1 MLGTYIAPFEDDASV
16 WARADDCARPSE
28 EVIEMTYNTE
38 KLRPRI
44 LEIVFFVI
52 GVILLLLFGAIAS
65 GQTKTEAMKVA
76 RGHSQVQQP
85 LYREYRGVRLGMTAA
100 ETRAKLGEPAMK
112 SDEQDF
118 YVFSANETAQI
129 VYTGQKVV
137 TISTDYTGGVGAP
150 DYKSVVGEALLQKPD
165 GSWFRMVLYDSE
177 RFWVSYYKSASVE
190 PVVTITIGT
199 MK

>member
-1 MLGTYIAPFEDDASV
+1 
-16 WARADDCARPSE
+16 
-28 EVIEMTYNTE
+28 MTYDTE

-44 LEIVFFVI
+44 VEIVFFVI
-52 GVILLLLFGAIAS
+52 GVILLLLLGSIAS

-76 RGHSQVQQP
+76 KGYSQVQQP
-85 LYREYRGVRLGMTAA
+85 LYKEYRGVHLGMTAA

-118 YVFSANETAQI
+118 YVFSTNETAQI

-137 TISTDYTGGVGAP
+137 TISTDYLGGVGAP
-150 DYKSVVGEALLQKPD
+150 DYKSVVSEALLQKPD
-165 GSWFRMVLYDSE
+165 GSWFRMTLYDSE
-177 RFWVSYYKSASVE
+177 RFWVSYYKSASVT

>member
-1 MLGTYIAPFEDDASV
+1 
-16 WARADDCARPSE
+16 
-28 EVIEMTYNTE
+28 MTYNTE

-44 LEIVFFVI
+44 VEIVFFVI

-65 GQTKTEAMKVA
+65 GQTKTEVMSAA

-85 LYREYRGVRLGMTAA
+85 LYKEYRGVRLGMTVA
-100 ETRAKLGEPAMK
+100 EARAKLGEPAMK

-137 TISTDYTGGVGAP
+137 TISTDYNGGVGAP
-150 DYKSVVGEALLQKPD
+150 DYKSVVLQDLLQKPD
-165 GSWFRMVLYDSE
+165 GSLFRMVLHDSE
-177 RFWVSYYKSASVE
+177 RFWVSYYKSASVQ